1 MACTRSVDRRV
12 REWRKSAPS
21 GRGRVE
27 SAMGLFSVF
36 ADGSV
41 FTDGRTPPPLENW
54 CSAQFLL
61 DQRDAD
67 A

>member
-21 GRGRVE
+21 GGGRGRVE
-27 SAMGLFSVF
+27 SVMGLFSVF
-36 ADGSV
+36 ADGR
-41 FTDGRTPPPLENW
+41 FPPPLENW
-54 CSAQFLL
+54 CNAQFLL